1 MRNLVISVAAVAAAA
16 VFAPS
21 ASVAQG
27 IAVDTPVGG
36 VRIGDPGDHR
46 YYRDY
51 DGPVVRERR
60 IYRERDVGLRSGD
73 CRTITIQRD
82 DGSVKQIRRCD

>member
-21 ASVAQG
+21 AAVAQ

-36 VRIGDPGDHR
+36 VHIGDRPH
-46 YYRDY
+46 YRDY

-60 IYRERDVGLRSGD
+60 VYREREVGMRD
-73 CRTITIQRD
+73 CRTITIRRD
-82 DGSVKQIRRCD
+82 DGSMKRIRRCD

>member
-1 MRNLVISVAAVAAAA
+1 MRNLVISVAAAAAAA
-16 VFAPS
+16 VFAPT
-21 ASVAQG
+21 ASIAQ

-36 VRIGDPGDHR
+36 VRIGEPGYHR

-51 DGPVVRERR
+51 DGPAVRERR
-60 IYRERDVGLRSGD
+60 VYRERDVGLRSGD

-82 DGSVKQIRRCD
+82 DGSMKRIRRCD

>member
-1 MRNLVISVAAVAAAA
+1 MRHWLILAATAAA
-16 VFAPS
+16 VTSFAPS
-21 ASVAQG
+21 ASQAQVT
-27 IAVDTPVGG
+27 VDTPVGG
-36 VRIGDPGDHR
+36 VHIGDRP

-60 IYRERDVGLRSGD
+60 VYREREVGLRGE

-82 DGSVKQIRRCD
+82 DGSMKRIRRCD